1 MCKQMTVLSLDTK
14 YGTDLFVFE
23 DPYHADRLIDE
34 YVNKYWRQYFPDIEI
49 PEDIRDATS
58 IFFEMRDCDSY
69 TIDDVTL
76 IRNCSEVDQIVE
88 EDL

>member
-34 YVNKYWRQYFPDIEI
+34 YAKKYWRQWFPDIPM
-49 PEDIRDATS
+49 PEDISEATS
-58 IFFEMRDCDSY
+58 KFFEMRDSDSF
-69 TIDDVTL
+69 TIEDVTI
-76 IRNCSEVDQIVE
+76 IRDIEEVDRILE
-88 EDL
+88 EF